1 VPRLFERVTIAGVGL
16 IGGSLALA
24 ARAAGLIG
32 EVVGYGRNEANLLTA
47 QRRGIIDRYSRLPLD
62 AARDADLLLLAVPV
76 GAIAAVARACAP
88 ALRPGAVVSDVGSVK
103 EPVVRAAEAALP
115 PGVSF
120 VGAHPIAGTEESGA
134 AAAFPELFRG
144 SRCILTPGA
153 RATPAAVE
161 RIRALWAGVG
171 MQVDEMDAA
180 RHDQILAW
188 VSHLP
193 HALAFSAVAALVD
206 ADPALERFVG
216 PSWRDLTRVAASSPE
231 MWRDIFLANAE
242 RLDAVI
248 ARFAAALEELRR
260 CIANGEAEPL
270 RERLARAQAARRR
283 WSGRH
288 LDTGESP

>member
-1 VPRLFERVTIAGVGL
+1 MPRCFDRVTVAGVGL

-47 QRRGIIDRYSRLPLD
+47 QRRGIIDRYSRLPLE

-76 GAIAAVARACAP
+76 RASAAVARACAP

-103 EPVVRAAEAALP
+103 AAVVRDVEAALP

-144 SRCILTPGA
+144 SRCIMTPGR
-153 RATPAAVE
+153 RADPSAVAK
-161 RIRALWAGVG
+161 IRALWEGVG
-171 MQVDEMDAA
+171 MHVDEMDAA

-193 HALAFSAVAALVD
+193 HALAFSAVSALLDV
-206 ADPALERFVG
+206 DPALEQFAG
-216 PSWRDLTRVAASSPE
+216 PSCRDLTRVAASSPE
-231 MWRDIFLANAE
+231 MWCDIFLANAA
-242 RLDAVI
+242 RVDDVL
-248 ARFAAALEELRR
+248 ARFVAVLEQFRQT
-260 CIANGEAEPL
+260 IASGDEA
-270 RERLARAQAARRR
+270 RLKEWLTRTQAARRQ
-283 WSGRH
+283 WKGRH
-288 LDTGESP
+288 ADTGEAS